1 MDAVMQLWLPILIA
15 ASILAIITY
24 LYVLRTVIRLML
36 PFEVSEWTQEVIAGI
51 S

>member
-15 ASILAIITY
+15 VSILAIIPY
-24 LYVLRTVIRLML
+24 LHVLRKVIRLRL
-36 PFEVSEWTQEVIAGI
+36 PFEVSEWTQEVIAAI